1 MIYVTQHAAIIMKT
15 LLIAAVCG
23 WCWLPALLQAA
34 PKDSAPDPLFA
45 DDAPLE
51 ITLRGPFLE
60 IDKERDKAAVY
71 PAGTLNYSDGERTI
85 SIDTRFQPRGN
96 FRLEKENCQHAQ
108 LWLQFKK
115 KQVRETVFANQ
126 KKLKLVVQCRNAKK
140 YQGYLRKEFQAYR
153 MLNQLTDRSYR
164 VRWAEVTYQT
174 LEGQT
179 VRDQPA
185 FFIEH
190 KTRLAERLAL
200 EAAEV
205 KRISKN
211 DLEPEQATMVAL
223 FNYLIGNADFSLI
236 ASKEGKCCHNANL
249 LHEVDGT
256 YIPVIYDFDS
266 SGFVSAPYA
275 ETHPDL
281 HLRSVRQRI
290 YRGFCTEPEVM
301 EKTLDEFRHHREALL
316 GLASET
322 LYESKW
328 MARSTIKYIDSFYSI
343 IDNPKKLSRQIT
355 AVCK

>member
-1 MIYVTQHAAIIMKT
+1 MIYATGHAAIIMKT

-23 WCWLPALLQAA
+23 WCWLPALLHAA
-34 PKDSAPDPLFA
+34 PKDSAHDPLFA
-45 DDAPLE
+45 DDPPLE

-71 PAGTLNYSDGERTI
+71 PAGTLTYSDGGRAI

-115 KQVRETVFANQ
+115 KQVRETIFANQ
-126 KKLKLVVQCRNAKK
+126 KKLKLVVQCRNSQR

-164 VRWAEVTYQT
+164 VRWAQVTYQT
-174 LEGQT
+174 LEGET
-179 VRDQPA
+179 LRMQPA

-190 KTRLAERLAL
+190 KNRLADRLAL
-200 EAAEV
+200 ETVSAE
-205 KRISKN
+205 RISKN
-211 DLEPEQATMVAL
+211 KLEPEQATMVSL
-223 FNYLIGNADFSLI
+223 FNYMIGNADFSLI
-236 ASKEGKCCHNANL
+236 TSKEGNCCHNAKL
-249 LHEVDGT
+249 LQRADGP

-266 SGFVSAPYA
+266 SGYVSAPYA
-275 ETHPDL
+275 ETPPDL
-281 HLRSVRQRI
+281 NLRSVRQRI
-290 YRGFCTEPEVM
+290 YRGFCTEPELM
-301 EKTLDEFRHHREALL
+301 EKALDEFRQHRSALSK
-316 GLASET
+316 LANET

-328 MARSTIKYIDSFYSI
+328 MARSAVKYIESFYTV

-355 AVCK
+355 EACR